1 MPGAAAPAPRW
12 LLPHAGGAWRKSI
25 TTRRRHDDAVETTAI
40 ITDEGTLTVQ
50 VPPDITSGDYHIVVI
65 IDEQPTVQ
73 APRPPLQFVA
83 YPVGL
88 SAPEQTFRR
97 AVWEDDAREPGR

>member
-1 MPGAAAPAPRW
+1 MRM
-12 LLPHAGGAWRKSI
+12 I
-25 TTRRRHDDAVETTAI
+25 ETTAI

-50 VPPDITSGDYHIVVI
+50 VPPDIAPGDHHIVVI

-73 APRPPLQFVA
+73 APRPPLQFAA

-88 SAPEQTFRR
+88 IAPERTFRR
-97 AVWEDDAREPGR
+97 EELYDDER

>member
-1 MPGAAAPAPRW
+1 MRM
-12 LLPHAGGAWRKSI
+12 I
-25 TTRRRHDDAVETTAI
+25 DTTAI

-50 VPPDITSGDYHIVVI
+50 VPPDITPGDYHIVVI

-73 APRPPLQFVA
+73 APRPPLQFAA

-88 SAPEQTFRR
+88 TAPARTLRR
-97 AVWEDDAREPGR
+97 AECEDDEREFGR

>member
-1 MPGAAAPAPRW
+1 MRM
-12 LLPHAGGAWRKSI
+12 I
-25 TTRRRHDDAVETTAI
+25 ETTAI

-50 VPPDITSGDYHIVVI
+50 VPPDITPGDHHIVVI

-73 APRPPLQFVA
+73 APRPLLEFAA

-88 SAPEQTFRR
+88 TAPERTFRR
-97 AVWEDDAREPGR
+97 EELYDDER